1 MRKLNKEQQEKWK
14 QFKETAKVIGE
25 FEKAL
30 WLAKELSNVIPL
42 SKTEP
47 VINFLEKEYQNYR
60 SIIYKENIDLNIAEA
75 TKQDLDRLEQDLEET
90 KQFLLKRDKYL
101 NDYVKM
107 SIEMLEILIKK
118 RRGVLENDKN

>member
-1 MRKLNKEQQEKWK
+1 MRKMNQDQQEKWK

-47 VINFLEKEYQNYR
+47 IINFLEKEYQNYR

-118 RRGVLENDKN
+118 RREVLENE